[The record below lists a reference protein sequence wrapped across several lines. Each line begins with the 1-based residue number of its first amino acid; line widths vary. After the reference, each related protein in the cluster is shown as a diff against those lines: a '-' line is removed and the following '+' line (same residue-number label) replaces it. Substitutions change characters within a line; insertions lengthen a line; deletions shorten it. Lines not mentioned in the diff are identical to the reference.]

1 MVWGLFV
8 VLYSTQLA
16 ADKFGPGTTILA
28 LSLQVDLTRGLVLSV
43 VQ

>member
-1 MVWGLFV
+1 MVWGSVL

-16 ADKFGPGTTILA
+16 AGSFGLGTMILA
-28 LSLQVDLTRGLVLSV
+28 LGFQVDLTRGLVLSV